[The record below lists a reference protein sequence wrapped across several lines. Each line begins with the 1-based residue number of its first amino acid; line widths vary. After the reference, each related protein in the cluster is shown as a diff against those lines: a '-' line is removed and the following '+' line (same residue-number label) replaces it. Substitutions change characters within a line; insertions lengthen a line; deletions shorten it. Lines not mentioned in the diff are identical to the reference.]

1 MEQWPLFYQFILFGS
16 IYLSINPTNPSKL
29 FGGTWVQ
36 IKDGFLFATT
46 ATSGAAGSQGN
57 LESGVA
63 RTQAATGN
71 TGSTTLTVDQIPS
84 HGHSVAIALNWGA
97 DGSARYK
104 WTSAGATNVDP
115 SDYSVWSNSLVAR
128 NTGGSQGHTHT
139 LNSHKHLIPYTTVY
153 MFKRT
158 A

>member
-1 MEQWPLFYQFILFGS
+1 MIKFILFGS
-16 IYLSINPTNPSKL
+16 IYLSINPTNPSTL

-57 LESGVA
+57 LESGNT
-63 RTQAATGN
+63 RTKAATGN
-71 TGSTTLTVDQIPS
+71 TGSTTLTIDQIPS
-84 HGHSVAIALNWGA
+84 HDHGIFSGYGEA
-97 DGSARYK
+97 SAETDAFRYQ
-104 WTSAGATNVDP
+104 WWAA
-115 SDYSVWSNSLVAR
+115 NSLGWHNAFISS
-128 NTGGSQGHTHT
+128 TGGGKGHTHT
-139 LNSHKHLIPYTTVY
+139 LNSHQHLIPYTTVY